1 MEVQR
6 DVREERTLEPQR
18 DVGEESTLEP
28 QRDVVREAAPARPPR
43 HRLLRGLAWGVGALG
58 LIALGALGATLG
70 PRYLGGILPAPVA
83 TAPTSAPAEPPPAE
97 PVAASTP
104 AAAAEVVLSPEA
116 VSRAGITTAPA
127 EVIASQAV
135 IQLPG
140 TVMADAYREVK
151 VVPIAGGIV
160 TKVHVELGTTVKRGA
175 PLATLFS
182 PELAEA
188 QTKYLSMQAML
199 TADRQKLQRTQQL
212 VEIGAASRQDLEDI
226 TAVHASHA
234 TEVEAARQ
242 RLLLLGLSRA
252 HVEALKSPTQVVS
265 DVVVPAPIAG
275 VITSRSANLGQV
287 VSMGQEL
294 FTVTDLSQVW
304 VIGDLYEQDFQTVHV
319 GSEAALTTPAYPKLT
334 LRGRVSYIDP
344 RVDPQTRTAKV
355 RVEVP
360 NAEGRLR
367 LGMYVTLAFTTPGRE
382 RLVVVPRGAVQTIGE
397 RQVVFVPAPEE
408 EGKFLPRTVQVGPLR
423 GDLVTIRSG
432 VQPGEVVVTEG
443 SFFLRAEMLRNSPTS
458 S

>member
-1 MEVQR
+1 MELQSA
-6 DVREERTLEPQR
+6 E
-18 DVGEESTLEP
+18 
-28 QRDVVREAAPARPPR
+28 VVHEPPR
-43 HRLLRGLAWGVGALG
+43 PRGKRRRLGRGLMMVMVALG
-58 LIALGALGATLG
+58 LIVIGALGATLA
-70 PRYLGGILPAPVA
+70 PRYLGGAQPTPVA
-83 TAPTSAPAEPPPAE
+83 TAPTPPVSAPPASESPAASAPA
-97 PVAASTP
+97 S
-104 AAAAEVVLSPEA
+104 AAEVVLSPEA
-116 VSRAGITTAPA
+116 MSRVGIKTAPA
-127 EVIASQAV
+127 EGVASQAT

-151 VVPIAGGIV
+151 VVPIVGGIV
-160 TKVHVELGTTVKRGA
+160 TRVHVELGAAVKRGA

-188 QTKYLSMQAML
+188 QTKYLSMRAML
-199 TADRQKLQRTQQL
+199 VADHQKLQRTQQL
-212 VEIGAASRQDLEDI
+212 VAIGAASRQELEDI

-242 RLLLLGLSRA
+242 RLLLLGLSRV
-252 HVEALKSPTQVVS
+252 HVEALANPSQIVS
-265 DVVVPAPIAG
+265 DVTVPAPIAG
-275 VITSRSANLGQV
+275 VITSRTANLGQV

-294 FTVTDLSQVW
+294 FVVTDLSQVW

-319 GSEAALTTPAYPKLT
+319 GSEAALTTPAYPTLT
-334 LRGRVSYIDP
+334 LRGRVTYIDP

-367 LGMYVTLAFTTPGRE
+367 LGMYVPLAFTTPGGE
-382 RLVVVPRGAVQTIGE
+382 RTVVIPRAAVQTIGE
-397 RQVVFVPAPEE
+397 RQVVFVPAPDE
-408 EGKFLPRTVQVGPLR
+408 EGKFLSRPVQVGPLR

-443 SFFLRAEMLRNSPTS
+443 SFFLRAEMLRNAPAS

>member
-1 MEVQR
+1 MELQS
-6 DVREERTLEPQR
+6 DVREERTMEPQ
-18 DVGEESTLEP
+18 S
-28 QRDVVREAAPARPPR
+28 DVVREVAPARPQR

-58 LIALGALGATLG
+58 LIALGALGAILG
-70 PRYLGGILPAPVA
+70 PRYLGGVLPAPVA
-83 TAPTSAPAEPPPAE
+83 TAPTSAPAEPA
-97 PVAASTP
+97 AASAP
-104 AAAAEVVLSPEA
+104 AAEVVLSPEA
-116 VSRAGITTAPA
+116 VSRAGMQTAAAA
-127 EVIASQAV
+127 EVASQAT

-151 VVPIAGGIV
+151 VVPIVGGIV
-160 TKVHVELGTTVKRGA
+160 TKIHVELGTTVKRGA

-188 QTKYLSMQAML
+188 QTKYLSMRAML
-199 TADRQKLQRTQQL
+199 AADHQKLQRTQQL
-212 VEIGAASRQDLEDI
+212 VEIGATSRQDLEEI
-226 TAVHASHA
+226 TASHASHA

-252 HVEALKSPTQVVS
+252 HVEALTNPSQIVS
-265 DVVVPAPIAG
+265 DVTVPAPIAG
-275 VITSRSANLGQV
+275 VITGRSANLGQV

-294 FTVTDLSQVW
+294 FVVTDLSQVW
-304 VIGDLYEQDFQTVHV
+304 VIGDLYEQDFQTVQV
-319 GSEAALTTPAYPKLT
+319 GSEAALTTPAYPALT
-334 LRGRVSYIDP
+334 LRGRVTYIDP

-382 RLVVVPRGAVQTIGE
+382 RIVMVPRAAVQTIGE
-397 RQVVFVPAPEE
+397 RQVVFVPAPDE
-408 EGKFLPRTVQVGPLR
+408 EGKFLPRTVQVGSVR
-423 GDLVTIRSG
+423 GDRVTIQSG

-443 SFFLRAEMLRNSPTS
+443 SFFLRAEMLRNAPAGS
-458 S
+458 

>member
-1 MEVQR
+1 MELQS
-6 DVREERTLEPQR
+6 DVSEERSMEPQ
-18 DVGEESTLEP
+18 S
-28 QRDVVREAAPARPPR
+28 DVVREAAPVRPQS
-43 HRLLRGLAWGVGALG
+43 HKLLRGLVWGGGALG
-58 LIALGALGATLG
+58 LVAIGALGATLA
-70 PRYLGGILPAPVA
+70 PRYLGIVQSMLVS
-83 TAPTSAPAEPPPAE
+83 TAPTTPPTEPPVSE
-97 PVAASTP
+97 PPAASTSE
-104 AAAAEVVLSPEA
+104 AAAEVVLSPEA
-116 VSRAGITTAPA
+116 VNRAGITTAPA
-127 EVIASQAV
+127 EAIASQAV

-151 VVPIAGGIV
+151 VVPIVGGIV

-175 PLATLFS
+175 PLVTLFS

-188 QTKYLSMQAML
+188 QTKYLSMRAML
-199 TADRQKLQRTQQL
+199 AADHQKLQRTQQL
-212 VEIGAASRQDLEDI
+212 VEIGATSRQDLEEI
-226 TAVHASHA
+226 TASHASHA

-252 HVEALKSPTQVVS
+252 HVEALTNPSQIVS
-265 DVVVPAPIAG
+265 DVTVPAPIAG
-275 VITSRSANLGQV
+275 VITGRTANLGQV

-294 FTVTDLSQVW
+294 FVVTDLSQVW

-319 GSEAALTTPAYPKLT
+319 GSEAALTTPAYPNLT

-367 LGMYVTLAFTTPGRE
+367 SGMCVTLAFTTPGRE
-382 RLVVVPRGAVQTIGE
+382 RLVVVLRAAVQTIGE
-397 RQVVFVPAPEE
+397 RQVVFVPVPDE
-408 EGKFLPRTVQVGPLR
+408 EGKFLPRTVQVGPVR
-423 GDLVTIRSG
+423 GDRVTIQSG

-443 SFFLRAEMLRNSPTS
+443 SFFLRAEMLRNSPAS

>member
-1 MEVQR
+1 VEVQS
-6 DVREERTLEPQR
+6 DVREERTMEPQ
-18 DVGEESTLEP
+18 S
-28 QRDVVREAAPARPPR
+28 DVVRESAPARPQR
-43 HRLLRGLAWGVGALG
+43 HRMLRSLAWGVGALG
-58 LIALGALGATLG
+58 LIAVGALGAILG
-70 PRYLGGILPAPVA
+70 PRYLGGVLPAPVA
-83 TAPTSAPAEPPPAE
+83 TAPTSAPAEPPPAD
-97 PVAASTP
+97 P
-104 AAAAEVVLSPEA
+104 AATSPPAAEVMLSPEA
-116 VSRAGITTAPA
+116 VSRAGITSAPA

-160 TKVHVELGTTVKRGA
+160 TKVHVELGAAVKRGA

-182 PELAEA
+182 PELAET
-188 QTKYLSMQAML
+188 QTKYLSMRAML
-199 TADRQKLQRTQQL
+199 AADHQKLQRTQQL
-212 VEIGAASRQDLEDI
+212 VEIGAASRQELEDV
-226 TAVHASHA
+226 TAVHASRA

-265 DVVVPAPIAG
+265 DVTVPAPIAG
-275 VITSRSANLGQV
+275 VITGRTANLGQV

-294 FTVTDLSQVW
+294 FVVTDLSQVW
-304 VIGDLYEQDFQTVHV
+304 VIGDLYEQDFQTVQV
-319 GSEAALTTPAYPKLT
+319 GSEAALTTPAYPNLT
-334 LRGRVSYIDP
+334 LHGRVSYIDP

-367 LGMYVTLAFTTPGRE
+367 LGMYVTLVFTTRGGE
-382 RLVVVPRGAVQTIGE
+382 RTVVVPRAAVQTVGE
-397 RQVVFVPAPEE
+397 RQVVFVPAPDE
-408 EGKFLPRTVQVGPLR
+408 EGKFLPRTVEVGPLR
-423 GDLVTIRSG
+423 GDRVTIRSG

-443 SFFLRAEMLRNSPTS
+443 SFFLRAELLRNAPTS